1 MPEETD
7 KPYHI
12 EPQRHSSELQTT
24 TITRTSQGRTSSN
37 ITCLLSLV
45 GTATRTAHWWAS
57 SDTANCR
64 QMWHWKPDSSK
75 ECVGHA
81 SSPLSFLLLCS
92 CNLLQPYLFP
102 SSNQLFPSHS
112 FSGWHFPN
120 SRKKGRCCAP
130 GDEKL
135 HLKEQFCQKSRDHI
149 HFVQVTHVLCA
160 TQAVTY
166 SCMWPSRW
174 VSLQK
179 QHLTVPYKGFSRSS
193 LILH

>member
-64 QMWHWKPDSSK
+64 QVWHWECDSSK

-120 SRKKGRCCAP
+120 SRKKG
-130 GDEKL
+130 DVVHQEM
-135 HLKEQFCQKSRDHI
+135 KSYTWKSS
-149 HFVQVTHVLCA
+149 FVKRAEIT
-160 TQAVTY
+160 
-166 SCMWPSRW
+166 S
-174 VSLQK
+174 
-179 QHLTVPYKGFSRSS
+179 
-193 LILH
+193 ILSK